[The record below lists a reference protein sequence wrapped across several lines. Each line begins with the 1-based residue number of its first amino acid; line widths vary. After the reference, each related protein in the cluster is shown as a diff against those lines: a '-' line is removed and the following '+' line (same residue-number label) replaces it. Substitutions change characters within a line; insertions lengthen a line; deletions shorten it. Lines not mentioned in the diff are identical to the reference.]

1 MDYFIKWRGG
11 LLAIALLM
19 VNTPPAAGE
28 GNKANKPA
36 LEKQDKL
43 TRNLEEIHEAR
54 MNRTASM
61 MTSQLGMMGKKN
73 ITLHDLECF
82 YAQADEICRLEKEY
96 LVRCIHNSSK
106 TKRSISSVERGR
118 HDDIMDLLKETRE
131 AAKLARSLF
140 EDGKGKAAT
149 TKLNQAEKS
158 LRQAMQLMAAR
169 SKAAATAKPGAAPN
183 TKNQSGHR

>member
-1 MDYFIKWRGG
+1 MKYFIKWRSGFWA
-11 LLAIALLM
+11 LALL
-19 VNTPPAAGE
+19 VIITPPVMGGE
-28 GNKANKPA
+28 NTANKPA
-36 LEKQDKL
+36 LDKQD
-43 TRNLEEIHEAR
+43 NLAGKQQAIHEAR

-96 LVRCIHNSSK
+96 LVRHIHNSSK

-158 LRQAMQLMAAR
+158 LKQAMLLMEAR
-169 SKAAATAKPGAAPN
+169 SKAAATAKPGTATN
-183 TKNQSGHR
+183 TKN